1 MVVSMSGRQVQAGA
15 IENRSSPMWST
26 WVLALRPMPVTR

>member
-1 MVVSMSGRQVQAGA
+1 MVVSISGRQVQAGA
-15 IENRSSPMWST
+15 IENLCSPIWST